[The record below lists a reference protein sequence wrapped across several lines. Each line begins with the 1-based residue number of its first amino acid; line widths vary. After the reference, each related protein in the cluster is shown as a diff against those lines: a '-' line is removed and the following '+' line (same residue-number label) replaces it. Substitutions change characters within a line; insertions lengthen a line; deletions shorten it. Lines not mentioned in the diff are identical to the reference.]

1 VTLVRSS
8 AFAALSF
15 RYRLALTK
23 FELKKRFEYRTN
35 CTIVSSRV
43 TRCGAGRLRTHTH
56 TPSYRGERVLFL
68 AALFRSHHFLRIV
81 LSAGWRPDAVKSR
94 CRRSP
99 DLLRGYTI
107 NLRDA
112 QSYRAM
118 EYHDRSP
125 SVK

>member
-23 FELKKRFEYRTN
+23 FELKKRFEYCTN

-56 TPSYRGERVLFL
+56 THL
-68 AALFRSHHFLRIV
+68 ATEANESC
-81 LSAGWRPDAVKSR
+81 S
-94 CRRSP
+94 
-99 DLLRGYTI
+99 
-107 NLRDA
+107 
-112 QSYRAM
+112 
-118 EYHDRSP
+118 
-125 SVK
+125 